1 MAIKISLDLPIVVSL
16 KLWAHLIQEYTMI
29 AFKVEDMT
37 CGHCAS
43 AISQAIAGVDKAART
58 NVDIQQK
65 LVQVSSTASTAEL
78 AEAIREAGYTP
89 HLVKEPAEVS
99 QGSAPKRCCCG

>member
-1 MAIKISLDLPIVVSL
+1 
-16 KLWAHLIQEYTMI
+16 MI

-65 LVQVSSTASTAEL
+65 LVQVSSTAATAEL
-78 AEAIREAGYTP
+78 VEAIREAGYTP